1 MLSPR
6 EIAALYTEEEL
17 LNSISTL
24 KVQRASLLNGQS
36 IQATNTPDVGIT
48 FNVGAV
54 TIESIDMALRDIAA
68 ALQILNPNIYG
79 NSLTKVKRY
88 YTT

>member
-24 KVQRASLLNGQS
+24 KVQRAALLSGQS
-36 IQATNTPDVGIT
+36 IQSTNTPDVGIT
-48 FNVGAV
+48 FNTGAV
-54 TIESIDMALRDIAA
+54 TIESIDFDLRNIAA
-68 ALQILNPNIYG
+68 ALQILNPDVYG

-88 YTT
+88 YTV